1 MKHGFPLSAVA
12 LIVSAQLVAA
22 PTLAAQAKVPVMAL
36 APVAAKSVDN
46 FGAILNVRQLP
57 NGSVLVNDAGRRRL
71 LMLDP
76 TLAKASVVIDSTAG
90 TTNSY
95 GPRATPLIA
104 YLGDSSLFVDAAS
117 SSLLVIDPKGAVARV
132 MSAPKPSDLTFL
144 GGGQAYVDAKG
155 RLVYRGAL
163 SITRTRNLNPGER
176 PQPIQLPDSAPIV
189 RADFDT
195 RQIDTIGKVKLVAG
209 ARTTIEQ
216 GPDGKMIAKMVVN
229 PVQTVDDW
237 AVLAD
242 GTLAFV
248 RGHDYHVDVFNPQGQ
263 ESHGSKLPF
272 DWKRLTDDDKQRL
285 IDSAKVAA
293 EAQQKAAA
301 AAMSGAGGNGTFN
314 IGAGGPPGGGGGGT
328 EVRMVVVAGGAM
340 GGGGGGATIGGG
352 DGGPGGPPRAI
363 QMPTPKIEA
372 PPLNEIAD
380 YYPAIRNGAAK
391 PDLEGN
397 LWVLTTTTAQSQNG
411 ELVYD
416 VISNKGEL
424 THRVRLPVGRSVAG
438 FGKGGVV
445 YLQSGDRTNG
455 FTLEKTNLLGG
466 GRATQD

>member
-1 MKHGFPLSAVA
+1 MKHTRSLFAVGALALSAQVA
-12 LIVSAQLVAA
+12 LA
-22 PTLAAQAKVPVMAL
+22 PTADAQPKVPVMAL
-36 APVAAKSVDN
+36 TPVTVKSAET

-57 NGSVLVNDAGRRRL
+57 NGGVLVNDAGRRRL
-71 LMLDP
+71 WMLDQSLGKG
-76 TLAKASVVIDSTAG
+76 TIVIDSTAG
-90 TTNSY
+90 SSNSY
-95 GPRATPLIA
+95 GPRPTPLIA

-117 SSLLVIDPKGAVARV
+117 SSLLVIDPKGSIARV
-132 MSAPKPSDLTFL
+132 MSAPKPSDLNFL
-144 GGGQAYVDAKG
+144 GGGQAYVDSKG

-163 SITRTRNLNPGER
+163 SITRSRNLNPGEKM
-176 PQPIQLPDSAPIV
+176 PPIQLPDSAPIV

-195 RQIDTIGKVKLVAG
+195 RQIDTVGKVKLVAG

-242 GTLAFV
+242 GSLAFV
-248 RGHDYHVDVFNPQGQ
+248 RGHDYHVDVFNAQGQ
-263 ESHGSKLPF
+263 ETHGGKLPF
-272 DWKRLTDDDKQRL
+272 DWKRLSDEDKQRL

-293 EAQQKAAA
+293 EAQQKAASA
-301 AAMSGAGGNGTFN
+301 ATATAGNGTFSM
-314 IGAGGPPGGGGGGT
+314 AGGPPAGGGGGGGEVRVIVMSGSSMGGGGGGT
-328 EVRMVVVAGGAM
+328 V
-340 GGGGGGATIGGG
+340 GGG
-352 DGGPGGPPRAI
+352 DAGAGGPPRAI
-363 QMPTPKIEA
+363 QMPTPKVEA

-380 YYPAIRNGAAK
+380 YYPAIRPGAAK

-416 VISNKGEL
+416 VINSKGEL

-445 YLQSGDRTNG
+445 YLQSGDRTSG
-455 FTLEKTNLLGG
+455 FVLERTSIIGG
-466 GRATQD
+466 NRASFE